1 MNKRIVII
9 GAGNVANNLASLLQG
24 SAYTIVQV
32 FSRSNNS
39 AAALAQ
45 QCACSHTCNFGKIT
59 NAADIYIFCLSDD
72 ANMQYIPQFRHTA
85 KLLIHTSGSMNPAVF
100 AGLTADYGVLYP
112 LQSLK
117 KEIHIAAA
125 QIPFLIEASN
135 HESFKRIAAIA
146 EAMGA
151 TYTAADTMQRTWAH
165 ISAVFACNFSNHML
179 AIASDIARKNNLDWK
194 MLQPLI
200 ENTFN
205 RSLHADPF
213 TVQTGPAYRN
223 EKSVMQKHSEMLHDG
238 FNTYENLYKT
248 ISNSIFEMYKTN
260 KKED

>member
-85 KLLIHTSGSMNPAVF
+85 KLLIHTSGSMSPAVF
-100 AGLTADYGVLYP
+100 AGLTANYGVLYP

-117 KEIHIAAA
+117 KGISIAAS

-135 HESFKRIAAIA
+135 QESFKQIAAIA

-151 TYTAADTMQRTWAH
+151 TFTHADTIHRTWAH

-179 AIASDIARKNNLDWK
+179 AIASDIARKNNVPWE

-200 ENTFN
+200 VNTFN